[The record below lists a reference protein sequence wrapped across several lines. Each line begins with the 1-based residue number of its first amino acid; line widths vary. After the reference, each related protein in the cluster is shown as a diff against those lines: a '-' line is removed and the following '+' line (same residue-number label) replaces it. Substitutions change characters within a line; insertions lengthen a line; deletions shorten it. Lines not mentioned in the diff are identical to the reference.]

1 MTTPGVASAAHTRA
15 MGRFV
20 YWMNTSLDL
29 LIEGAVGENG
39 GGDWMRIGE
48 RVHRIFNERATDLA
62 LMVQGRVVYEI
73 MEGFWPAAAT
83 DASQPDYVQEYG
95 SIWTTKP
102 KVLVS
107 ASRSEASHNTR
118 VIGSGGRDATLAALA
133 EIRAEADGPVG
144 VGGATLA
151 THLLEAGLL
160 DEMLLFVHPVI
171 LGGGR
176 ALFDR
181 VGSRVE
187 CDLVEHEALDDGVTL
202 QRYTIRG
209 AGSSARPA

>member
-1 MTTPGVASAAHTRA
+1 

-29 LIEGAVGENG
+29 RIEAAAGENG

-48 RVHRIFNERATDLA
+48 GVHRIFNERARDLA
-62 LMVQGRVVYEI
+62 MMVQGRVVYEI
-73 MEGFWPAAAT
+73 MEGFWPGAAHDET
-83 DASQPDYVQEYG
+83 QPDVMREYG
-95 SIWTTKP
+95 ALWTAKP

-107 ASRSEASHNTR
+107 STRSAAGHNTR
-118 VIGSGGRDATLAALA
+118 VIGAGGPAATLEALA
-133 EIRAEADGPVG
+133 RLRADTDGTIG

-151 THLLEAGLL
+151 TGLLEGGLL

-171 LGGGR
+171 LGEGR
-176 ALFDR
+176 PLFDR

-187 CDLVEHEALDDGVTL
+187 CDLVEHQSLDDGVML
-202 QRYTIRG
+202 QRYAIRG
-209 AGSSARPA
+209 ARPVASL